1 MCCSPWGHKELDTN
15 GRLNNSQLLRQ
26 SPKPGLV
33 GRWVIDPEE
42 SPDLQPLEHLSG
54 RGSGYPQS
62 LGISDLG
69 DLLQSGTA
77 QREAREVAVQLE
89 GQCLDDVR
97 LQGEVVA
104 PEAGIE
110 QPQL

>member
-1 MCCSPWGHKELDTN
+1 MD
-15 GRLNNSQLLRQ
+15 
-26 SPKPGLV
+26 PG
-33 GRWVIDPEE
+33 E
-42 SPDLQPLEHLSG
+42 SPDLQPLEHFWG

-77 QREAREVAVQLE
+77 QREASEVAVQLE
-89 GQCLDDVR
+89 GQCLDSVR

-104 PEAGIE
+104 GEAGIE
-110 QPQL
+110 QLRL